1 MNFRRR
7 YSSDSSSSSEEQD
20 TVRGLFREFR
30 NRPGRVNFFEQRN
43 IRRDRDL
50 ERRLRWSIYEES
62 SLNLVTLFGDA
73 EGDELTTPPFF
84 GTSRRYC
91 IRSERQ
97 SRRHARLTSFNGFG
111 DYGIGNLFVEQPP
124 APPSPPRPLAPPPE
138 DDFNQWVANLEAAV
152 EGAVGGVD
160 EQQDEFAAAIAI
172 AATGGEVD
180 WSRFAERPL
189 YIDETRTRLG
199 FCLVGARTDIKRAL
213 VIAVVR
219 IRETSPGL
227 NARAAWR
234 QLVARLRRE
243 RVVETEL
250 EASRMWTF
258 AFNEPA
264 GAHFRS
270 IFEADFAVLYNLW
283 ERL

>member
-20 TVRGLFREFR
+20 TVQGLFREFR

-62 SLNLVTLFGDA
+62 SLNLATLFGDA

-111 DYGIGNLFVEQPP
+111 DYGIGNLFVEQSP
-124 APPSPPRPLAPPPE
+124 APPSPPTPSASSPL
-138 DDFNQWVANLEAAV
+138 DDFDQWEVCKRGIS
-152 EGAVGGVD
+152 EG
-160 EQQDEFAAAIAI
+160 
-172 AATGGEVD
+172 
-180 WSRFAERPL
+180 
-189 YIDETRTRLG
+189 
-199 FCLVGARTDIKRAL
+199 
-213 VIAVVR
+213 
-219 IRETSPGL
+219 
-227 NARAAWR
+227 
-234 QLVARLRRE
+234 
-243 RVVETEL
+243 
-250 EASRMWTF
+250 
-258 AFNEPA
+258 
-264 GAHFRS
+264 H
-270 IFEADFAVLYNLW
+270 
-283 ERL
+283 